1 LYDVRRPLR
10 TKKILNIAS
19 PYFVHGPKGE
29 KEADSPRAT
38 LPALRASVYYAKSR
52 KRSAVAIGRRPLF
65 GTGATTF
72 RIFQK
77 RLSAVKNRITLALV
91 ALLIAALTLPMLV
104 SAQQPKQSQSG
115 EPAAT
120 TRPNGTTNRR
130 GIRPPRIIN
139 EAASG
144 VERDFAEAL
153 TIIQE
158 NYIDGNKLDYNSVF
172 KSSIIGMLRSLD
184 PHSNYYDREE
194 FDELKTDQ
202 RSEYY
207 GIGASIQNQTIG
219 EQTDTYI
226 MATFDRSPAARAGL
240 RYGDKITAVDGVSM
254 SGKFSS
260 EVRDKIRGPRGSTVK
275 ITVERAAT
283 LKPETV
289 EITRDAVPQ
298 PSVPDAYMIKPGVGY
313 IGMTQGFNYTTAD
326 ELQEKLDDLHAQ
338 GMQSLVLDLRNNP
351 GGFLDQAIRVSEKFL
366 QRGQNILTQKGRD
379 GLGDKTYESSNRNPD
394 PTPLVILVN
403 SNTASAS
410 EIVAGAMQDHD
421 RALIVGQTSFG
432 KGLVQGIFQMEYGTG
447 LTLTTAKYYTPSG
460 RLIQRDY
467 SNGGFYDY
475 YTRGGTIALDKKDE
489 QTKPAGPESKTD
501 TGRSV
506 YGGGG
511 ISPDEPVKARTIN
524 ASQAR
529 LRNPIFAFTRELVN
543 GRINGFDNYKVGR
556 AIDFEK
562 RLEASEYR
570 VTDDLF
576 KAFKEF
582 VVKNPDWKITAQQL
596 DRSRS
601 FIDLEMRYN
610 IVTAAYGRVTADQV
624 LIGDDPQ
631 VEKAIAVMPKAR
643 ELAMAA
649 MNRRTQP

>member
-1 LYDVRRPLR
+1 M
-10 TKKILNIAS
+10 
-19 PYFVHGPKGE
+19 
-29 KEADSPRAT
+29 
-38 LPALRASVYYAKSR
+38 
-52 KRSAVAIGRRPLF
+52 
-65 GTGATTF
+65 
-72 RIFQK
+72 
-77 RLSAVKNRITLALV
+77 KNRFSLALV
-91 ALLIAALTLPMLV
+91 ALLIIALTVPVFV
-104 SAQQPKQSQSG
+104 SAQQQRQSQTG
-115 EPAAT
+115 EPSTT
-120 TRPNGTTNRR
+120 TRPTGPVTRR
-130 GIRPPRIIN
+130 GMRAPRVMG

-144 VERDFAEAL
+144 VEQDFSEAL

-158 NYIDGNKLDYNSVF
+158 NYIDGNKLEYNTVF

-207 GIGASIQNQTIG
+207 GIGASIQNQTVG
-219 EQTDTYI
+219 DKTDTYI

-240 RYGDKITAVDGVSM
+240 RYGDKILAVDGESM
-254 SGKFSS
+254 AGKFSS
-260 EVRDKIRGPRGSTVK
+260 EVRDKIRGPRGSVVK
-275 ITVERAAT
+275 ITVERASN

-298 PSVPDAYMIKPGVGY
+298 PSIPDAYMMRPGVGY

-326 ELQEKLDDLHAQ
+326 ELQAALDDLHAQ

-366 QRGQNILTQKGRD
+366 QRGQTILTQKGRN
-379 GLGDKTYESSNRNPD
+379 GLGDKSYESSNRTPD
-394 PTPLVILVN
+394 PVPLVILVN
-403 SNTASAS
+403 GNTASAS

-432 KGLVQGIFQMEYGTG
+432 KGLVQGIFPMEYGTG

-475 YTRGGTIALDKKDE
+475 YTRGGTLANE
-489 QTKPAGPESKTD
+489 QPENEQAKPAGPASKTD
-501 TGRSV
+501 TGREV

-511 ISPDEPVKARTIN
+511 ISPDESIKARAIQP
-524 ASQAR
+524 AQAR
-529 LRNPIFAFTRELVN
+529 MRNPIFAFTRELVN
-543 GRINGFDNYKVGR
+543 GRITGFDNFKVQRG
-556 AIDFEK
+556 IDFEK
-562 RLEASEYR
+562 RLEASDYKITE
-570 VTDDLF
+570 DLF

-582 VVKNPDWKITAQQL
+582 VTKDPSWKMTAQQL
-596 DRSRS
+596 DRNRQ
-601 FIDLEMRYN
+601 FIELELRYN

-624 LIGDDPQ
+624 LVTDDPQ
-631 VEKAIAVMPKAR
+631 VAKAIDVMPRAR

-649 MNRRTQP
+649 MSRKGQN